1 MGKFVKNRLRPASNQ
16 RIGGVPVRKIILLLT
31 AIFASAL
38 AVSASAAKTENLK
51 FKSEFVFKDRNGKTV
66 SAPIVDEY
74 QKKKLVYPTAKVD
87 PRVNPK
93 LMRAAT
99 IADERAH
106 AHSKSRCWHYV
117 KEALMASGIIEAR
130 PKTALA
136 KQAGDELVRDYGFK
150 KLPIRDPFAA
160 PLGSVLVYSAR
171 GAAGHIE
178 IRTKDGFV
186 SDFRSKT
193 PSKRPL
199 IGVYAKS

>member
-1 MGKFVKNRLRPASNQ
+1 MKIISKNRLRRTPIKC
-16 RIGGVPVRKIILLLT
+16 IGGASVRKITLLLT
-31 AIFASAL
+31 VVSAFSV
-38 AVSASAAKTENLK
+38 AFSASAARSDSLN
-51 FKSEFVFKDRNGKTV
+51 FKSQFVFKDRNGKTV

-74 QKKKLVYPTAKVD
+74 QKKKIVYPTAKID
-87 PRVNPK
+87 PAVNPK

-117 KEALMASGIIEAR
+117 KEALVASGVVDGR

-171 GAAGHIE
+171 GAAGHVE
-178 IRTKDGFV
+178 IRTKNGFV

-199 IGVYAKS
+199 IGIYAKS